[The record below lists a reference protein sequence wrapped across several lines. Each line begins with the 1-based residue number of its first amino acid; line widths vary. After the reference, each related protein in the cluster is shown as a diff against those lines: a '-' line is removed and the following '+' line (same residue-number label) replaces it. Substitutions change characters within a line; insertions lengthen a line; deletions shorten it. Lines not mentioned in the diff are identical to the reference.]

1 MSSDRYITNT
11 HVNEK
16 HLPATIAMS
25 TKSLDYKTSDK
36 TGVKSTES
44 ISANG
49 HAGVIRPKSE
59 RRRCSQI
66 QESVEA
72 FVNTTESIPTHG
84 YAGVIRPK
92 SERRRCS
99 QIQELVEAFVRVMW
113 QVHDK

>member
-1 MSSDRYITNT
+1 MTTNGYIFNT

-16 HLPATIAMS
+16 HLPVTIAMS

-44 ISANG
+44 ISAYG
-49 HAGVIRPKSE
+49 HAGVIRSKSE

-72 FVNTTESIPTHG
+72 FVNTTKSIPTHG

-99 QIQELVEAFVRVMW
+99 LIQESVEAFVNA
-113 QVHDK
+113 

>member
-1 MSSDRYITNT
+1 MTANGYIYNT
-11 HVNEK
+11 HVNAE
-16 HLPATIAMS
+16 HLPVTRAMS
-25 TKSLDYKTSDK
+25 TKSLDSKTSDK

-44 ISANG
+44 ISAYG
-49 HAGVIRPKSE
+49 YAVVIRPKSE

-72 FVNTTESIPTHG
+72 FVNTTESIPEHG

-99 QIQELVEAFVRVMW
+99 QIQESIEGFKSTKRMS
-113 QVHDK
+113 D